1 MRLRPLLLVAGNDVR
16 LTVRDRAAFF
26 WMLALPLLL
35 TWIFGQI
42 GAQSGAA
49 KVSLTVLDRDGG
61 WLASALTEEMKADN
75 VALTVRRGSAADAS
89 PGDDVPRWIV
99 IPPGFTEGALAGHQ
113 QKLAIETA
121 KKASAD
127 YSRAAEVLV
136 VRAIVRTLGRAAEM
150 KEDGGPM
157 TAQEYD
163 RLRARPPVVSLAVT
177 TAGHGVAV
185 PSGVA
190 LSVPGNLTFFVLM
203 TTVIYGAV
211 FLTIE
216 KREGMIRRQL
226 TLPISRRTLLGGKI
240 LGRVAVAGIE
250 VAVLL
255 LAGRFLFGL
264 HFGSSPGGLLL
275 LLAAYAF
282 AVAGISTFLG
292 AVLETPVQAS
302 SVGMLASLVMAGLG
316 GCWWPSEIMPEWL
329 RTAAHVFPTT
339 WAMDGF
345 HALISFGKGV
355 DAVAIPAAVLAA
367 FGAVFALWGAAKL
380 R

>member
-1 MRLRPLLLVAGNDVR
+1 MTLRSLLLVAGNDVR

-35 TWIFGQI
+35 TWIFGQL
-42 GAQSGAA
+42 GAQGGAT
-49 KVSLTVLDRDGG
+49 KVGLTVLDRDGG
-61 WLASALTEEMKADN
+61 WLASALTEE
-75 VALTVRRGSAADAS
+75 LTAGSVDLKVLRGTQAEAPPD
-89 PGDDVPRWIV
+89 PTLRWIV
-99 IPPGFTEGALAGHQ
+99 IPKGFTEGALAGRQ

-121 KKASAD
+121 KNASTD

-150 KEDGGPM
+150 KVAGDTM
-157 TAQEYD
+157 TSQEYD
-163 RLRARPPVVSLAVT
+163 RLRARPPIISLAVE
-177 TAGHGVAV
+177 TAGHGAAV

-226 TLPISRRTLLGGKI
+226 TLPISRRTLLGGKV
-240 LGRVAVAGIE
+240 LGRILVASIE

-255 LAGRFLFGL
+255 IAGRFLFGL
-264 HFGSSPGGLLL
+264 HFGSSPGGLAL
-275 LLAAYAF
+275 LLASYGL

-292 AVLETPVQAS
+292 AVLQTPVQAS
-302 SVGMLASLVMAGLG
+302 SVGMLVSLVMAGLG

-329 RTAAHVFPTT
+329 RTTAHVFPTA
-339 WAMDGF
+339 WAMDGL

-355 DAVAIPAAVLAA
+355 DAVLVPSAVLAL
-367 FGAVFALWGAAKL
+367 FGLVFALWGASRL